1 MMKQVFLAL
10 LLVSGATS
18 VIRANPG
25 QMVMPPSDWEPIDR
39 IALGELITTIQTT
52 DGTLEAHKG
61 AITPLT
67 NGSYSVN
74 INYILDDVVYR
85 VTCVINPDGT
95 GSINTAG
102 EALFT
107 ALAARPAL
115 YQAVN
120 QQYQSYQA
128 ALPSIVPSSD
138 TPMPIIPQLSACG
151 EAWISLAV
159 SVVTKSWL
167 GGLWALYKVIS
178 ACF

>member
-1 MMKQVFLAL
+1 MKNRIFLVL
-10 LLVSGATS
+10 FLVAGATL
-18 VIRANPG
+18 VARANPNSL
-25 QMVMPPSDWEPIDR
+25 MMPPSDWEPIDR
-39 IALGELITTIQTT
+39 VALGELITTIQTV

-61 AITPLT
+61 SINPLT

-95 GSINTAG
+95 GSTNTAG
-102 EALFT
+102 EALF
-107 ALAARPAL
+107 AAVAAKPAL

-128 ALPSIVPSSD
+128 SLSSSAPSSG
-138 TPMPIIPQLSACG
+138 TPMPAALQLSSCG
-151 EAWISLAV
+151 EAWIGLAV
-159 SVVTKSWL
+159 SVVTKSWW